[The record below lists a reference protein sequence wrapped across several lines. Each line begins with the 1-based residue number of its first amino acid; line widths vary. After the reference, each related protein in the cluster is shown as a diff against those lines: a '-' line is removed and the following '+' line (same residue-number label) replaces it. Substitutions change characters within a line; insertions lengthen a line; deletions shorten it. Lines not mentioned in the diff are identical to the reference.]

1 MVIAKSEWFKRV
13 DGGFWNYKTPMKGSI
28 YLLCT
33 CLVLIIGILS
43 PFMYVGWI
51 CSGLFLFL
59 FFDGMYATVKAMDER
74 DKEHYSIAMR
84 NMAWGMII
92 TLIVLSMISSEF
104 VFLKNVSWLIVIT
117 AGVGGLINF
126 LTRYKLDMDS

>member
-33 CLVLIIGILS
+33 SLILVLGILS
-43 PFMYVGWI
+43 PFMYVGLI

-92 TLIVLSMISSEF
+92 TMIVLSMLSTEF
-104 VFLKNVSWLIVIT
+104 VFLKNVSWLIIIT

-126 LTRYKLDMDS
+126 LTRYKLDRDS

>member
-1 MVIAKSEWFKRV
+1 MVIAKSEWFKRL
-13 DGGFWNYKTPMKGSI
+13 DGGFWNYKTPWQGYI
-28 YLLCT
+28 YLSGT
-33 CLVLIIGILS
+33 VLVLFTGIMS
-43 PFMYVGWI
+43 PYWYISWI

-92 TLIVLSMISSEF
+92 TMIVLSMLSTELI
-104 VFLKNVSWLIVIT
+104 FLKNLSWLIIIT
-117 AGVGGLINF
+117 AGVGGLINL
-126 LTRYKLDMDS
+126 LTRYKLDRDN